1 MISLIRHIE
10 VCVKNSK
17 SKFTNLN
24 YYKKKKY
31 ILLLFVFSSLA
42 IVSCEKEDDH
52 DDHDGHDHASAI
64 IETNNNIA

>member
-1 MISLIRHIE
+1 M
-10 VCVKNSK
+10 
-17 SKFTNLN
+17 
-24 YYKKKKY
+24 KKY

-42 IVSCEKEDDH
+42 IFSCEKEDDH